1 MNLIKPGGNTVQTYL
16 YGGLSFGYSEIGFKM
31 QLLVGRMPK
40 DREKNNRLKTS
51 KSE

>member
-1 MNLIKPGGNTVQTYL
+1 L
-16 YGGLSFGYSEIGFKM
+16 YGGLNFGYSEIGLEM

-51 KSE
+51 ISE